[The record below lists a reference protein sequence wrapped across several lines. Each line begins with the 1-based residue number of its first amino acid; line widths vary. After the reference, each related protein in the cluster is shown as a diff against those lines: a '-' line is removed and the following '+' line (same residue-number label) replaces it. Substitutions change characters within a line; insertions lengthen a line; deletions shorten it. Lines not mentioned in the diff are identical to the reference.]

1 MRTTLIIE
9 DSLLA
14 KAASLTGLAEKTKLI
29 HMGLE
34 ALIHRE
40 SARRLS
46 ALGGS
51 MPDLDV
57 PVRRR
62 ASEDI
67 LMTPSLKVA
76 EKTIP
81 YGAS

>member
-9 DSLLA
+9 DGLFA
-14 KAASLTGLAEKTKLI
+14 KASSLTGVTEKTRLI

-34 ALIHRE
+34 ALVHRE

-51 MPDLDV
+51 MPDLTV
-57 PVRRR
+57 PPRRR
-62 ASEDI
+62 PNDSPLGA
-67 LMTPSLKVA
+67 TTLKVA
-76 EKTIP
+76 EEP
-81 YGAS
+81 AVYGTR

>member
-1 MRTTLIIE
+1 
-9 DSLLA
+9 
-14 KAASLTGLAEKTKLI
+14 
-29 HMGLE
+29 
-34 ALIHRE
+34 
-40 SARRLS
+40 
-46 ALGGS
+46 

-67 LMTPSLKVA
+67 LMAPSLKVA